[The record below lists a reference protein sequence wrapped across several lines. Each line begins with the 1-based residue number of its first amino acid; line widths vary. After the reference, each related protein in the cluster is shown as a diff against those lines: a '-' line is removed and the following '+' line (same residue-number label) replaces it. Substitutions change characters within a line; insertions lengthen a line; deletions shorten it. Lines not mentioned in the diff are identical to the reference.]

1 MSTLELTDVGID
13 LGGRRVVDAFNLA
26 LGPGDVVALVGP
38 NGAGKS
44 TALRAAAGLVKPV
57 AGTVRVDGVAISDWR
72 PGELARKL
80 AVVPQT
86 PTMPPLYS
94 VRAMVALG
102 RTPYLS
108 LFGHETARD
117 WAIVDDAMQR
127 AGIADLADRRVGEL
141 SGGER
146 QRVAIA
152 RALAQE
158 PEVLLLD
165 EPTASLDLRYQD
177 STLSL
182 VREMAEES
190 GLTCLIV
197 LHDLGLAGQFCERVV
212 LMSQGRVVAAG
223 APTEVLDP
231 DLLAEVYQTPLRAL
245 FHPETGR
252 PVIVHA
258 GPASRHHEEGK
269 RQS

>member
-1 MSTLELTDVGID
+1 MTAVGID
-13 LGGRRVVDAFNLA
+13 LGGRRVVDAFDLA
-26 LGPGDVVALVGP
+26 LGPGDIVALVGP

-44 TALRAAAGLVKPV
+44 TALRAAAGLLRP
-57 AGTVRVDGVAISDWR
+57 ATGTVRIDGLAIGDWR
-72 PGELARKL
+72 PGDLARKL
-80 AVVPQT
+80 AVVAQT
-86 PTMPPLYS
+86 PTMPPLYT

-102 RTPYLS
+102 RTPYLR
-108 LFGHETARD
+108 LLGHETARD
-117 WAIVDDAMQR
+117 WAIVDEAMRR
-127 AGIADLADRRVGEL
+127 AGISDLADRRVGEL

-158 PEVLLLD
+158 PAVLLLD

-182 VREMAEES
+182 VREMAEEA
-190 GLTCLIV
+190 GLACLIV
-197 LHDLGLAGQFCERVV
+197 LHDLALAGQFCDRVV

-223 APTEVLDP
+223 CPAEVLDP
-231 DLLAEVYQTPLRAL
+231 ARLAEVYLTPLLAL
-245 FHPETGR
+245 AHPETGR

-258 GPASRHHEEGK
+258 GPGTRRHPDGAA
-269 RQS
+269 RP

>member
-1 MSTLELTDVGID
+1 MAGVSVE
-13 LGGRRVVDAFNLA
+13 LGGRRVVDGFSLA
-26 LGPGDVVALVGP
+26 LRPGDIVALVGP

-44 TALRAAAGLVKPV
+44 TALRAAAGLVKPI
-57 AGTVRVDGVAISDWR
+57 AGTVHVDGVPISGWR
-72 PGELARKL
+72 PGDLAKKL
-80 AVVPQT
+80 AVVAQA
-86 PTMPPLYS
+86 PTMPPLYG

-117 WAIVDDAMQR
+117 WAIVDESMRR
-127 AGIADLADRRVGEL
+127 AGITELAGRRVGEL

-158 PEVLLLD
+158 PELLLLD

-190 GLTCLIV
+190 GLACLIV
-197 LHDLGLAGQFCERVV
+197 LHDLGLAGQFCDRVV
-212 LMSQGRVVAAG
+212 LMSEGRVVAAG
-223 APTEVLDP
+223 TPAEVLDP
-231 DLLAEVYQTPLRAL
+231 ELLAEVYMTPLRAL
-245 FHPETGR
+245 AHPETGR

-258 GPASRHHEEGK
+258 GPREE
-269 RQS
+269 RRRPS

>member
-1 MSTLELTDVGID
+1 MTDVGID
-13 LGGRRVVDAFNLA
+13 LGGRRVVDGFNLA

-44 TALRAAAGLVKPV
+44 TALRAAAGLVKAA
-57 AGTVRVDGVAISDWR
+57 AGTVRIDGVAIRDWR
-72 PGELARKL
+72 PGDLARKL
-80 AVVPQT
+80 AVVPQA

-94 VRAMVALG
+94 VRALVALG

-117 WAIVDDAMQR
+117 WAVVDDAMR
-127 AGIADLADRRVGEL
+127 RTGVSELADRRVGEL

-152 RALAQE
+152 RTLAQQ
-158 PEVLLLD
+158 PQVLLLD

-190 GLTCLIV
+190 GLACLIV
-197 LHDLGLAGQFCERVV
+197 LHDLGLAGQFCDRVV
-212 LMSQGRVVAAG
+212 LMSEGRVVAAG
-223 APTEVLDP
+223 TPAEVLDP
-231 DLLAEVYQTPLRAL
+231 ELLAEVYLTPLRAL
-245 FHPETGR
+245 LHPETGR

-258 GPASRHHEEGK
+258 GPGNGRN
-269 RQS
+269 